1 MGTTFSIPQ
10 KPKFHNT
17 STLEIHVANLII
29 FQKYEYSIIFSINI
43 RVYENNSNGF
53 GVFLIFFNFNI
64 LNFTTVQF
72 LAHGIF

>member
-29 FQKYEYSIIFSINI
+29 FQKHEYSIIFSINI

-53 GVFLIFFNFNI
+53 GVF
-64 LNFTTVQF
+64 
-72 LAHGIF
+72 

>member
-10 KPKFHNT
+10 TPKFHNT
-17 STLEIHVANLII
+17 SKLEIHVANLII

-53 GVFLIFFNFNI
+53 GVFNI
-64 LNFTTVQF
+64 LLF
-72 LAHGIF
+72 